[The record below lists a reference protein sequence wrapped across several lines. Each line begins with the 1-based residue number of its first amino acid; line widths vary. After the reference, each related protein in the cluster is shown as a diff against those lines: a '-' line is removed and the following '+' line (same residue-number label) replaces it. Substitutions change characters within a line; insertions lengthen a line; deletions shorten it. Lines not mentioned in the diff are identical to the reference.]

1 MNNRA
6 LSIDALRG
14 YAIITMV
21 LSATILTSI
30 LPGWMSHA
38 QTPPPDHAFNPNLP
52 GITWVDM
59 VFPSFLFA
67 MGAALPFSVGRKF
80 RKGKSKW
87 SLAGSALLRG
97 VKLAFFAILIQH
109 FYPYMISSP
118 QDMKAWLLAIF
129 CFVLLFPIYMRLP
142 WEMPSWVRVAIQ
154 LGAAAIGV
162 VVMLNIDYARGYHFT
177 PFTSNIIILILAEV
191 AVFATLLYIV
201 TMDKPY
207 WRIGILA
214 LLAGLFISSD
224 ADAASWQHVVMTYTP
239 IPWLYNPLYLKY
251 LFLVMGGCYAGEVL
265 SRWADQ
271 RAAAPKS
278 EPCSCEK
285 YVAATMVVLTLGIVV
300 SNLYFLY
307 MRMMVAN
314 LVCSAACIA
323 VGAYILRKGDGYIA
337 LWRQLFVFGAFM
349 LMLGLFWEAYE
360 GGIKKDP
367 VNFTYLFTTGGM
379 SFMTLIFFSVICDY
393 YQCSRSTA
401 FLVLSGR
408 NPMVAYVAA
417 DLLIYPLLQMTGLLK
432 FFGVFY
438 SSALGGFMNG
448 VILTSLAVLVT
459 VVFTKL
465 KCIWRT

>member
-67 MGAALPFSVGRKF
+67 LGAALPFSVGRKF
-80 RKGKSKW
+80 KKGKSKLA
-87 SLAGSALLRG
+87 LAGNALWRG

-109 FYPYMISSP
+109 FYPFMTSSP
-118 QDMKAWLLAIF
+118 QDMSSWLLAIF
-129 CFVLLFPIYMRLP
+129 CFALLFPMYMRLP
-142 WEMPSWVRVAIQ
+142 WEMPSWARLAIQ
-154 LGAAAIGV
+154 LGAAAVGIA
-162 VVMLNIDYARGYHFT
+162 VMLNIDYAHGYKFT
-177 PFTSNIIILILAEV
+177 PYTSNIIILILAQV

-207 WRIGILA
+207 WRIGALA

-224 ADAASWQHVVMTYTP
+224 ADASSWQHVVMTYTP
-239 IPWLYNPLYLKY
+239 VPWLYNPLYLKY
-251 LFLVMGGCYAGEVL
+251 LFLVMAGCYAGEVL
-265 SRWADQ
+265 CKWYEENN
-271 RAAAPKS
+271 AAETKCTCVKTIAP
-278 EPCSCEK
+278 
-285 YVAATMVVLTLGIVV
+285 VLIFVTLGIVI

-307 MRMMVAN
+307 TRQLLAN
-314 LVCSAACIA
+314 LACSACLVAI
-323 VGAYILRKGDGYIA
+323 GAFALKNGNGYIA
-337 LWRQLFVFGAFM
+337 LWRKLFVFGAFM
-349 LMLGLFWEAYE
+349 LFLGLFWEAYE

-367 VNFTYLFTTGGM
+367 VNFTYLFTTGGL
-379 SFMTLIFFSVICDY
+379 SFMTLIFFSIVCDY
-393 YQCSRSTA
+393 YQCHRSTS

-408 NPMVAYVAA
+408 NPMVAYVAV
-417 DLLIYPLLQMTGLLK
+417 DLLVYPVLQMTGLLK

-438 SSALGGFMNG
+438 TSPFLGFING

-459 VVFTKL
+459 VFFTKM
-465 KCIWRT
+465 KCVWRT